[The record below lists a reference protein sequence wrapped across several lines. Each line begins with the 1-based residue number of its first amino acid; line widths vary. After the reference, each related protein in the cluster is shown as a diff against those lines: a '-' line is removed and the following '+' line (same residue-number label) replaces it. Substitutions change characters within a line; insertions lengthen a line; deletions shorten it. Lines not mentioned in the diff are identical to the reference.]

1 MNISLNQTFARLLA
15 ALLLALCAPAWA
27 QDPGA
32 QRALRLAQQPQDG
45 GILSLGAAMELLPA
59 LDDLSP
65 PEQEAALNKALQGRP
80 HPLAR
85 ALLERR
91 RALLLLNRGD
101 APAAR
106 AIIARQGFV
115 TRWQLLGPFANDSGD
130 ALERALAP
138 EIALQLEQETPGRH
152 RPLRWRPLNGADFL
166 GVIDMEALIRPAEG
180 SAAYAVAV
188 LRSPKDQDVVLRIGA
203 DAPYQLWLGP
213 HRVATVTDDVGGDI
227 DRDAWGVR
235 LRRGDNLILL
245 KLANQQDLFTWSLR
259 VTDPRGEPLKDLIA
273 LDDPAVIQAAAPPP
287 GEPDRLAFADQPPPG
302 ATAVKTPL
310 QLLRE
315 AAEAIPEGRP
325 PQRALALAQAAA
337 LARLHRPR
345 DTNEPW
351 LELLQRARALSP
363 DARVLWLASRAY
375 DQQWQR
381 LDALE
386 EAVQRD
392 PKDPWLRLQRARAR
406 YDSAGDLHV
415 TQTLR
420 DLDALI
426 KEHPDFVAPRLLK
439 VQLLQDEGLTQAA
452 FALAWETTQQ
462 RPDHPDALRVAFGG
476 AEEAGWPDRLLDLCQ
491 QQLRWDAAR
500 VSLYGPCATALLKR
514 GRPDEARAL
523 LQRALALRPD
533 ITGFWGLVA
542 DLELALGNPAGA
554 EQALRQM
561 TTLLP
566 DDAQAW
572 ARLGKHLAEHGAPD
586 KAAEALSLALTLE
599 PQNAELQEY
608 LAFLKPSAPALEEDF
623 VLTPDP
629 LSPEDEQARYP
640 NEDYVYLIDQ
650 QVTRV
655 FPNGL
660 SSRFVQQ
667 VARVRTD
674 NGVASLRNLQIAY
687 TPGEER
693 VDILKVRITRPDG
706 QIREVYSVYEQSLSE
721 PWYNLY
727 YDYRAMI
734 ISLPDLGRG
743 DTVELQYK
751 LTQISARNVLGD
763 YFGDIWFAQE
773 SAPKALARYTL
784 LLPPERQIQARAP
797 SLPGCAAQTQD
808 RAATDNEPA
817 LKVHTWTC
825 AQVPGVKNEPDR
837 PGFSQ
842 VADYLH
848 LSTWSDWGAL
858 ARWYWDLI
866 EDQLVVDAEIRRLV
880 AELTSGLADPRQKV
894 SAIHNYV
901 VQNTRYVGLEFGI
914 HGFKPY
920 RTTQCLR
927 RRFGDCKD
935 KASLLKVMLQ
945 EAGVEADLVL
955 IRTRNN
961 GAIDANPP
969 ASRSLTT
976 PSPTSPPL
984 TSSWTAPPSTPA
996 PASSP
1001 GATRARRSSSSRTAA
1016 PSASPRPP
1024 SSPPA
1029 TTPSSPAPASTS
1041 SPTSPSSTPATPSP
1055 ATSPPATAAPSRPS
1069 RADKR
1074 SSPASSAR
1082 TTPAPA
1088 SPASSSPTSTASKR
1102 TSASP
1107 GAPPPPRWPR
1117 ATPAPC
1123 ASSPP
1128 CAPRASNSASPPG
1141 RAASS
1146 PWSSATPT
1154 PPRRPTSSSSPAAP
1168 SPPPHPLTSPWTLP
1182 LEASPYGTNGPR
1194 RPRRRRPRC
1203 ASRSSWRSSDTPSR
1217 PTSTRRCA
1225 SGWGRSIKPL
1235 GPRWSL

>member
-1 MNISLNQTFARLLA
+1 LSSSS
-15 ALLLALCAPAWA
+15 APA
-27 QDPGA
+27 
-32 QRALRLAQQPQDG
+32 
-45 GILSLGAAMELLPA
+45 
-59 LDDLSP
+59 
-65 PEQEAALNKALQGRP
+65 
-80 HPLAR
+80 
-85 ALLERR
+85 
-91 RALLLLNRGD
+91 
-101 APAAR
+101 
-106 AIIARQGFV
+106 
-115 TRWQLLGPFANDSGD
+115 
-130 ALERALAP
+130 
-138 EIALQLEQETPGRH
+138 
-152 RPLRWRPLNGADFL
+152 
-166 GVIDMEALIRPAEG
+166 
-180 SAAYAVAV
+180 
-188 LRSPKDQDVVLRIGA
+188 RSP
-203 DAPYQLWLGP
+203 
-213 HRVATVTDDVGGDI
+213 
-227 DRDAWGVR
+227 
-235 LRRGDNLILL
+235 
-245 KLANQQDLFTWSLR
+245 
-259 VTDPRGEPLKDLIA
+259 
-273 LDDPAVIQAAAPPP
+273 
-287 GEPDRLAFADQPPPG
+287 
-302 ATAVKTPL
+302 
-310 QLLRE
+310 
-315 AAEAIPEGRP
+315 
-325 PQRALALAQAAA
+325 
-337 LARLHRPR
+337 
-345 DTNEPW
+345 
-351 LELLQRARALSP
+351 P

-392 PKDPWLRLQRARAR
+392 PRDPWLRLQRARAR

-969 ASRSLTT
+969 SLQIFDHAITYVPAFDLFLDGTAEYSGTRELPWGDQGAQVLIVKNGGAFRVAQTPILPPSHNAILTSARVDLQPDEPVIDASHTITGDFAASYRRAFETEQSRQEVFTRQLSQDHPGARVSSLQFSDLHRLEEDVRLSWRATAPALAPRDPRALRVLPALRLPRLQQRLAPWTRRELPLELGHPYTT
-976 PSPTSPPL
+976 QETYELVLPRGAEPASPPADL
-984 TSSWTAPPSTPA
+984 TLDSAFGSFSLRYKWTPQTPQAPPSLRVEVLLEVKRHTISPDEYPA
-996 PASSP
+996 LRQWL
-1001 GATRARRSSSSRTAA
+1001 GQIDQTLGTALVFV
-1016 PSASPRPP
+1016 R
-1024 SSPPA
+1024 
-1029 TTPSSPAPASTS
+1029 
-1041 SPTSPSSTPATPSP
+1041 
-1055 ATSPPATAAPSRPS
+1055 
-1069 RADKR
+1069 K
-1074 SSPASSAR
+1074 
-1082 TTPAPA
+1082 
-1088 SPASSSPTSTASKR
+1088 
-1102 TSASP
+1102 
-1107 GAPPPPRWPR
+1107 
-1117 ATPAPC
+1117 
-1123 ASSPP
+1123 
-1128 CAPRASNSASPPG
+1128 
-1141 RAASS
+1141 
-1146 PWSSATPT
+1146 
-1154 PPRRPTSSSSPAAP
+1154 
-1168 SPPPHPLTSPWTLP
+1168 
-1182 LEASPYGTNGPR
+1182 
-1194 RPRRRRPRC
+1194 
-1203 ASRSSWRSSDTPSR
+1203 
-1217 PTSTRRCA
+1217 
-1225 SGWGRSIKPL
+1225 
-1235 GPRWSL
+1235 